1 MYLVVERRKIVLKWL
16 FMAIALLLLFGC
28 GGDAGSSSAP
38 VDDNDTS
45 GEEVY
50 LHQYEVNEE
59 GTIVTEIDTGV
70 MWEQSGGWQ
79 TLTWQEANDYCEQ
92 LSLESYDN
100 WELPEEDLLMGL
112 FERDA
117 YEWHSNDSPPYINDI
132 FDCRLGEYWSNT
144 STHDGYAHTVS
155 YEKNPINWQVIIWDS
170 RSMDEYH
177 YVRCVCL
184 DNIY

>member
-1 MYLVVERRKIVLKWL
+1 MRLKSILLVVVVLGVL
-16 FMAIALLLLFGC
+16 VGC
-28 GGDAGSSSAP
+28 GGDGASSSTPA
-38 VDDNDTS
+38 DDAYNDTTS
-45 GEEVY
+45 EQLH

-92 LSLESYDN
+92 LSLGGYDN
-100 WELPEEDLLMGL
+100 WELPEKDLLMEL

-132 FDCRLGEYWSNT
+132 FDCRLGEYWSST
-144 STHDGYAHTVS
+144 STYNDFAHTVS
-155 YEKNPINWQVIIWDS
+155 YEDNPNNWQLLIWDN
-170 RSMDEYH
+170 RSMDESH

-184 DNIY
+184 DSIR